1 MSDKKK
7 TEEKKA
13 KTFEASA
20 GSAELA
26 SRSSIGL
33 QGRGNDNLKNLEN
46 QVIQYLAGWQKA
58 LADYQNLQKEMDK
71 KISYLGEFI
80 TSACILEL
88 LPIFDNYQIALNHI
102 PSAQKKEQWAIGLEH
117 TLKMW
122 EAFLAE
128 HHAQK
133 IKTLG
138 EKFDPNWHES
148 LGEVDDQS
156 QEDQIIVEEK
166 QSGYK
171 IKDKVIRPAKVIIN
185 NLK

>member
-1 MSDKKK
+1 
-7 TEEKKA
+7 
-13 KTFEASA
+13 
-20 GSAELA
+20 
-26 SRSSIGL
+26 
-33 QGRGNDNLKNLEN
+33 
-46 QVIQYLAGWQKA
+46 
-58 LADYQNLQKEMDK
+58 
-71 KISYLGEFI
+71 
-80 TSACILEL
+80 
-88 LPIFDNYQIALNHI
+88 
-102 PSAQKKEQWAIGLEH
+102 
-117 TLKMW
+117 MW